1 MTIKSSDLS
10 PLTYMRGW
18 GFLLFF
24 RSSLKNG
31 LNNAKRTLWVSTCW
45 PGHLHRQR
53 QGSHLWTPCPPT
65 ALWMRRGCFQW
76 CRSIWRQIWEDI
88 WLTGED
94 LCNTNFKES
103 IKVLRFFLVFMR
115 QLFVWVTEH
124 DSSIAKL
131 HDPIFAKTW
140 TSKMLKIFAKK
151 FTKN

>member
-24 RSSLKNG
+24 RSSLKKG
-31 LNNAKRTLWVSTCW
+31 PNNAKRTLWVSTCW
-45 PGHLHRQR
+45 PGHLHR

-103 IKVLRFFLVFMR
+103 IKVLSFFWSSWGNSLFESRSTTAPLQNYMTLYLPKHGR
-115 QLFVWVTEH
+115 QKYLKNLQK
-124 DSSIAKL
+124 KL
-131 HDPIFAKTW
+131 
-140 TSKMLKIFAKK
+140 
-151 FTKN
+151 TKN

>member
-1 MTIKSSDLS
+1 MCQVFLEEKWPLNLLTLVLS
-10 PLTYMRGW
+10 HMGW
-18 GFLLFF
+18 GFLFLLFF

-45 PGHLHRQR
+45 PGHLHR

-103 IKVLRFFLVFMR
+103 IKVLRFFFGLHAATLCLSHGAW
-115 QLFVWVTEH
+115 QLH
-124 DSSIAKL
+124 CKI
-131 HDPIFAKTW
+131 TW
-140 TSKMLKIFAKK
+140 PYICQNMDV
-151 FTKN
+151 KNT